1 MDIEPLW
8 DLGGGSFLFIDCMA
22 APKTPSTV
30 VVAAESLAK
39 SHTFL
44 LLLLLTLSFFIFL
57 LLLNPTSMN
66 SPNVT
71 PSIHVKRLLIHASMN
86 FHPKQTRNPPTSS
99 SSREFEDEAH
109 EVPSG
114 PNPISNR

>member
-1 MDIEPLW
+1 
-8 DLGGGSFLFIDCMA
+8 MA
-22 APKTPSTV
+22 TPKTPSTV
-30 VVAAESLAK
+30 VAAAESLAK

-44 LLLLLTLSFFIFL
+44 LLLLTLSFFIFI
-57 LLLNPTSMN
+57 LLLNPTSTNHPMN

-71 PSIHVKRLLIHASMN
+71 PSIPVKRLLLHASMN
-86 FHPKQTRNPPTSS
+86 FHPKPTRNPRTSS
-99 SSREFEDEAH
+99 SSRKSSRREFGAEAH